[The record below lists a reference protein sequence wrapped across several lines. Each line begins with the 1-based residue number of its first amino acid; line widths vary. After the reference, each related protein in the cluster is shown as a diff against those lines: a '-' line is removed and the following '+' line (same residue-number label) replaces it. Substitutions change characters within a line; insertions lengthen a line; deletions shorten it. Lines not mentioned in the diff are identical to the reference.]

1 MSAGNGSRPAA
12 TGRAVDPITLSTVW
26 HGFQSIGR
34 EMRHTIDRTAQS
46 YLIAQLHDMAAG
58 IWDVQGRT
66 IAVPEGP
73 TSMFLSQGFTVR
85 YIMEKMGHTLRPGD
99 VILSNDPYKGYCN
112 HLPDWGF
119 FRPVFYK
126 DELLFVVLTRGHQMD
141 TGGAFPGGYFPNGYD
156 IHAEG
161 IMIPPIK
168 VVDAGVERT
177 DVLELIWNNVRFPE
191 GVKID
196 NYALMAALKVAEN
209 RIVALLDK
217 YGKDAVME
225 CVEEMLD
232 RMETSVRGQLS
243 SVPDG
248 TYYGESST
256 DDDGTVLDEQ
266 VTVRCEATIKG
277 DELILDFSKSDGL
290 RRGFVNCTYSST
302 YSRAVAGS
310 FLYFDPTL
318 AEFHNE
324 GSMRPVTVIA
334 PEGTVVNATYPAT
347 VGGSPVNVGTQ
358 VLEATVNA
366 LSKAMPDKSI
376 AGWGRRR
383 GHYIAGID
391 PRTGERYVQTTTDA
405 DGGAGAVWGFD
416 GYEGALGMSG
426 LGSINRGSVEEIEI
440 RFPWR
445 TVKWHFVPDMSGAG
459 RWRGGCG
466 MLWEV
471 ENLGGDVGAATGS
484 SDGDLTQPP
493 GASGGEDGPLSR
505 MYIRRGDQ
513 VTPARTHRMVHIKT
527 GEILGKVSGGGGGV
541 GDPFERDPRAVLED
555 VIDEMTTIAYAREVY
570 GVAIVDGDPPTL
582 DVEDTERL
590 REAARAA
597 REAGPAGVSAE

>member
-1 MSAGNGSRPAA
+1 M
-12 TGRAVDPITLSTVW
+12 TGRDVDPITLSTIW
-26 HGFQSIGR
+26 HAFQSTGR
-34 EMRHTIDRTAQS
+34 EMRHVIDRTAQN

-73 TSMFLSQGFTVR
+73 TSMFLSQGFSVK
-85 YIMEKMGHTLRPGD
+85 YILDKFGVDGLRPGD
-99 VILSNDPYKGYCN
+99 VILCNDPYKGYCN

-119 FRPVFYK
+119 FRPIFYR
-126 DELLFVVLTRGHQMD
+126 DELLFIVLTRGHQMD
-141 TGGAFPGGYFPNGYD
+141 TGGSFPGGYFPNGYD

-168 VVDAGVERT
+168 IVEEGRERT
-177 DVLELIWNNVRFPE
+177 DVLELIWNNVRWPA
-191 GVKID
+191 GVRID

-217 YGKDAVME
+217 YGRDTILDSVD
-225 CVEEMLD
+225 EMLD
-232 RMETSVRGQLS
+232 RTERSVRAQLAE
-243 SVPDG
+243 VPDG
-248 TYYGESST
+248 TYYGESGT
-256 DDDGTVLDEQ
+256 DDDGTTLDEQ
-266 VTVRCEATIKG
+266 VWVRLEATVRG
-277 DELILDFSKSDGL
+277 DELVLDFSKSDAQ
-290 RRGFVNCTYSST
+290 RKGFVNCVYSST

-310 FLYFDPTL
+310 FLFFDSAL

-324 GSMRPVTVIA
+324 GSMRPITVVA
-334 PEGTVVNATYPAT
+334 PPGLVVNAQYPAT

-358 VLEATVNA
+358 VLEATCDA
-366 LSKAMPDKSI
+366 LSKAMPHKAV

-383 GHYIAGID
+383 GHYIAGVD
-391 PRTGERYVQTTTDA
+391 PRSGERYVQTTTDA
-405 DGGAGAVWGFD
+405 DGGAGAVWGYD

-445 TVKWHFVPDMSGAG
+445 TVRWHFLPDLSGAG

-471 ENLGGDVGAATGS
+471 ENVGGDVGAATGS

-493 GASGGEDGPLSR
+493 GAADGQPGPLSR
-505 MYIRRGDQ
+505 MYIRRDGELS
-513 VTPARTHRMVHIKT
+513 PAQSHRMIQIKH
-527 GEILGKVSGGGGGV
+527 GEIFGKVSGGGGGV
-541 GDPFERDPRAVLED
+541 GPPLERDPIAVQRD
-555 VIDEMTTIAYAREVY
+555 VRNEMTTVDYAREVY
-570 GVAIVDGDPPTL
+570 GVVIDPDTL
-582 DVEDTERL
+582 EIDEEATRAL
-590 REAARAA
+590 R
-597 REAGPAGVSAE
+597 AEKNAPE

>member
-1 MSAGNGSRPAA
+1 MSETNGTQPAA
-12 TGRAVDPITLSTVW
+12 GRVVDPITLSTVW

-141 TGGAFPGGYFPNGYD
+141 TGGSFPGGYFPNGYD

-177 DVLELIWNNVRFPE
+177 DVLELIWNNVRWPE

-217 YGKDAVME
+217 YGKDAVMD

-232 RMETSVRGQLS
+232 RMETSVRTQLS
-243 SVPDG
+243 GVPDG

-266 VTVRCEATIKG
+266 VTVRCEATVKG

-290 RRGFVNCTYSST
+290 RKGFVNCTYSST

-405 DGGAGAVWGFD
+405 DGGAGAVWGHD

-445 TVKWHFVPDMSGAG
+445 TVKWHFVPDLSGAG

-513 VTPARTHRMVHIKT
+513 VTPARTHRMVQVKT
-527 GEILGKVSGGGGGV
+527 GEVLGMVSGGGGGV
-541 GDPFERDPRAVLED
+541 GDPLERDPRAVLED
-555 VIDEMTTIAYAREVY
+555 VIDEMTTIPYARDVY

-582 DVEDTERL
+582 DLAATQRL
-590 REAARAA
+590 RDAALAARS
-597 REAGPAGVSAE
+597 AGPAGVSAE

>member
-1 MSAGNGSRPAA
+1 VTTQTDRQ
-12 TGRAVDPITLSTVW
+12 VDPITLSTVW
-26 HGFQSIGR
+26 HAFQSIGR
-34 EMRHTIDRTAQS
+34 EMRHVIDRTAQN

-58 IWDVQGRT
+58 IWDVNGRT

-73 TSMFLSQGFTVR
+73 TSMFLSQGFTVK
-85 YIMEKMGHTLRPGD
+85 YIMERMGDSLRPGD

-126 DELLFVVLTRGHQMD
+126 DELLFVVLTRGHQLD

-161 IMIPPIK
+161 LMIPPIK
-168 VVDAGVERT
+168 IYDAGVERA
-177 DVLELIWNNVRFPE
+177 DVLELIWNNVRWPE

-196 NYALMAALKVAEN
+196 NYALMAALKVADN
-209 RIVALLDK
+209 RIVSLLDK
-217 YGKDAVME
+217 YGRDTILDSVD
-225 CVEEMLD
+225 EMLE
-232 RMETSVRGQLS
+232 RTERSVRAQIS
-243 SVPDG
+243 AIPDG
-248 TYYGESST
+248 VYSGESAT
-256 DDDGTVLDEQ
+256 DDDGTTLDEN
-266 VTVRCEATIKG
+266 VWVRVDAIVKG
-277 DELILDFSKSDGL
+277 DELTLDFSRSDGL
-290 RRGFVNCTYSST
+290 RKGFVNCTYSST

-310 FLYFDPTL
+310 FLFFDSAL

-324 GSMRPVTVIA
+324 GSMMPITVVA

-358 VLEATVNA
+358 VLEATCDA
-366 LSKAMPDKSI
+366 LSKAMPEKSV

-391 PRTGERYVQTTTDA
+391 PRSGERYVQTTTDA
-405 DGGAGAVWGFD
+405 DGGAGAVWGYD

-445 TVKWHFVPDMSGAG
+445 TVRWHFVPDLSGAG
-459 RWRGGCG
+459 RWRGGNG

-471 ENLGGDVGAATGS
+471 ENIGGDVGAATGS

-493 GASGGEDGPLSR
+493 GAAGGEPGPLSK
-505 MYIRRGDQ
+505 MYIRRGDE
-513 VTPARTHRMVHIKT
+513 VVPARTHRMIQVKH

-541 GDPFERDPRAVLED
+541 GNPAARDPSRVLRD
-555 VIDEMTTIAYAREVY
+555 VVNGVTTIDYARKTY
-570 GVAIVDGDPPTL
+570 KVAIDPATMTVD
-582 DVEDTERL
+582 
-590 REAARAA
+590 
-597 REAGPAGVSAE
+597 EAGTAALRGATIDHGQQPA

>member
-1 MSAGNGSRPAA
+1 MTRPRDVD
-12 TGRAVDPITLSTVW
+12 GRGIDPITLSTVW
-26 HGFQSIGR
+26 HGFQSTGR
-34 EMRHTIDRTAQS
+34 EMRHVIDRTAQN

-58 IWDVQGRT
+58 IWDATGRT

-85 YIMEKMGHTLRPGD
+85 YIMERMGDTLRPGD
-99 VILSNDPYKGYCN
+99 VILCNDPYKGYCN

-126 DELLFVVLTRGHQMD
+126 DELLFVVLTRGHQLD

-168 VVDAGVERT
+168 IYEEGRERT
-177 DVLELIWNNVRFPE
+177 DVLELIWNNVRWPE
-191 GVKID
+191 GVRID

-209 RIVALLDK
+209 RIVSLLDK
-217 YGKDAVME
+217 YGRDTIMDA
-225 CVEEMLD
+225 VEEMLD
-232 RMETSVRGQLS
+232 RTERSVRGQLS
-243 SVPDG
+243 GVPNG
-248 TYYGESST
+248 TYTGESAT
-256 DDDGTVLDEQ
+256 DDDGTTLDEN
-266 VTVRCEATIKG
+266 VWVRLEATVED
-277 DELILDFSKSDGL
+277 DELILDFSHSDKL
-290 RRGFVNCTYSST
+290 RKGFVNCTYSST

-310 FLYFDPTL
+310 LLFFDSAL

-324 GSMRPVTVIA
+324 GSMRPITVIA

-383 GHYIAGID
+383 GHYIAGVD

-445 TVKWHFVPDMSGAG
+445 TVRWHFVPDLSGAG
-459 RWRGGCG
+459 RWRGGNG

-471 ENLGGDVGAATGS
+471 ENLGGDIGAATGS

-493 GASGGEDGPLSR
+493 GASGGEPGPLSR
-505 MYIRRGDQ
+505 MYIRRGDE
-513 VTPARTHRMVHIKT
+513 VRPARTHRMITVKT
-527 GEILGKVSGGGGGV
+527 GEILGKISGGGGGV
-541 GDPFERDPRAVLED
+541 GDPLDRDPAKVLRDVINEVVTIPYARERHGV
-555 VIDEMTTIAYAREVY
+555 VIDEGRMAIDEVATQALRRVRRTAATEGGPPAADLS
-570 GVAIVDGDPPTL
+570 GV
-582 DVEDTERL
+582 E
-590 REAARAA
+590 
-597 REAGPAGVSAE
+597 

>member
-1 MSAGNGSRPAA
+1 MSETNGTQPAA
-12 TGRAVDPITLSTVW
+12 GRAVDPITLSTVW

-85 YIMEKMGHTLRPGD
+85 YIMERMGHTLRPGD

-141 TGGAFPGGYFPNGYD
+141 TGGSFPGGYFPNGYD

-177 DVLELIWNNVRFPE
+177 DVLELIWNNVRWPE

-217 YGKDAVME
+217 YGKDAVMD

-232 RMETSVRGQLS
+232 RMETSVRTQLS
-243 SVPDG
+243 GVPDG

-266 VTVRCEATIKG
+266 VTVRCEATVKG

-290 RRGFVNCTYSST
+290 RKGFVNCTYSST

-405 DGGAGAVWGFD
+405 DGGAGAVWGYD

-445 TVKWHFVPDMSGAG
+445 TVKWHFVPDLSGAG

-513 VTPARTHRMVHIKT
+513 VTPARTHRMVQVKT

-541 GDPFERDPRAVLED
+541 GDPLERDPRAVLED
-555 VIDEMTTIAYAREVY
+555 VIDEMTTIPYARDVY
-570 GVAIVDGDPPTL
+570 GVAILDGDPPTL
-582 DVEDTERL
+582 DLAETERL
-590 REAARAA
+590 RDAARAA
-597 REAGPAGVSAE
+597 RGSAPAGVGAE

>member
-1 MSAGNGSRPAA
+1 M
-12 TGRAVDPITLSTVW
+12 TGRPETDGRGVDPITLSTVW
-26 HGFQSIGR
+26 HAFQSTGR
-34 EMRHTIDRTAQS
+34 EMRHVIDRTAQN
-46 YLIAQLHDMAAG
+46 YLMAQLHDMAAG
-58 IWDVQGRT
+58 IWDVHGRT

-73 TSMFLSQGFTVR
+73 TSMFLSQGFTVK
-85 YIMEKMGHTLRPGD
+85 YIMEKMGDTLRPGD
-99 VILSNDPYKGYCN
+99 VILCNDPYKGYCN

-126 DELLFVVLTRGHQMD
+126 DELLFITLTRGHQLD

-168 VVDAGVERT
+168 VYDAGRERT
-177 DVLELIWNNVRFPE
+177 DVLELIWNNVRWPE

-209 RIVALLDK
+209 RIVSLLDK
-217 YGKDAVME
+217 YGRDTILASVD
-225 CVEEMLD
+225 EMLD
-232 RMETSVRGQLS
+232 RTERSVRGQLTK
-243 SVPDG
+243 VPNG
-248 TYYGESST
+248 TYYGESAT
-256 DDDGTVLDEQ
+256 DDDGTTLDEK
-266 VTVRCEATIKG
+266 VWVRLEATVED
-277 DELILDFSKSDGL
+277 DELVLDFSKSDGL
-290 RRGFVNCTYSST
+290 RKGFVNCTYSST

-310 FLYFDPTL
+310 FLFFDSAL

-324 GSMRPVTVIA
+324 GSMRPITVIA
-334 PEGTVVNATYPAT
+334 PEGSVVNATYPAT

-366 LSKAMPDKSI
+366 LSKAMPHKGI

-383 GHYIAGID
+383 GHYIAGVD
-391 PRTGERYVQTTTDA
+391 PRNGERYVQTTTDA
-405 DGGAGAVWGFD
+405 DGGAGAVSGYD

-445 TVKWHFVPDMSGAG
+445 TVRWHFVPDLSGAG
-459 RWRGGCG
+459 QWRGGNG

-484 SDGDLTQPP
+484 SDGDTTQPP
-493 GASGGEDGPLSR
+493 GANGGDPGPLSR
-505 MYIRRGDQ
+505 MYIRSGDD
-513 VTPARTHRMVHIKT
+513 VTPARTHRMLQVKH

-541 GDPFERDPRAVLED
+541 GDPLDREPAAVLKDVLHEVVTID
-555 VIDEMTTIAYAREVY
+555 AARQTYGVVID
-570 GVAIVDGDPPTL
+570 PTGPSL
-582 DVEDTERL
+582 DDRATRAL
-590 REAARAA
+590 RASRRNGATPGAPTA
-597 REAGPAGVSAE
+597 DVSGAE

>member
-1 MSAGNGSRPAA
+1 MSETNGTQPAA
-12 TGRAVDPITLSTVW
+12 GRAVDPITLSTVW

-85 YIMEKMGHTLRPGD
+85 YIMERMGHTLRPGD

-141 TGGAFPGGYFPNGYD
+141 TGGSFPGGYFPNGYD

-177 DVLELIWNNVRFPE
+177 DVLELIWNNVRWPE

-217 YGKDAVME
+217 YGKDAVMD

-232 RMETSVRGQLS
+232 RMETSVRTQLS
-243 SVPDG
+243 GVPDG

-266 VTVRCEATIKG
+266 VTVRCEATVKG

-290 RRGFVNCTYSST
+290 RKGFVNCTYSST

-405 DGGAGAVWGFD
+405 DGGAGAVWGYD

-445 TVKWHFVPDMSGAG
+445 TVKWHFVPDLSGAG

-513 VTPARTHRMVHIKT
+513 VTPARTHRMVQVKT

-541 GDPFERDPRAVLED
+541 GDPLERDPQAVLED
-555 VIDEMTTIAYAREVY
+555 VIDEMTTIPYARDVY
-570 GVAIVDGDPPTL
+570 GVAILDGDPPTL
-582 DVEDTERL
+582 DLAETERL
-590 REAARAA
+590 RAAALAARASA
-597 REAGPAGVSAE
+597 PAGVGAE

>member
-1 MSAGNGSRPAA
+1 MSPTTSSTMG
-12 TGRAVDPITLSTVW
+12 TGRDIDPITLSTVW

-34 EMRHTIDRTAQS
+34 EMRHVIDRTAQN

-58 IWDVQGRT
+58 IWDAQGRT

-73 TSMFLSQGFTVR
+73 TSMFLSQGFTVK
-85 YIMEKMGHTLRPGD
+85 YIMERMGRDLRPGD
-99 VILSNDPYKGYCN
+99 VILCNDPYKGYCN

-126 DELLFVVLTRGHQMD
+126 DELLFVVLTRGHQLD

-168 VVDAGVERT
+168 IYDAGVERT
-177 DVLELIWNNVRFPE
+177 DVLELIWNNVRWPE

-196 NYALMAALKVAEN
+196 NYALMAALQVAEN

-217 YGKDAVME
+217 YGRETVME

-232 RMETSVRGQLS
+232 RMETSVRSQLRD
-243 SVPDG
+243 VPDG
-248 TYYGESST
+248 TFSGESST
-256 DDDGTVLDEQ
+256 DDDGTVLDEI
-266 VTVRCEATIKG
+266 VTVRCDATVRG
-277 DELILDFSKSDGL
+277 DELVLDFSRSDGL
-290 RRGFVNCTYSST
+290 RKGFVNCTYSST

-310 FLYFDPTL
+310 FLYFDPEL

-324 GSMRPVTVIA
+324 GSMRAVTVIA

-366 LSKAMPDKSI
+366 LSKAMPVKAI

-383 GHYIAGID
+383 GHYIAGVD
-391 PRTGERYVQTTTDA
+391 PRSGERYVQTTTDA
-405 DGGAGAVWGFD
+405 DGGAGAVWGYD
-416 GYEGALGMSG
+416 GFEGAMGMSG

-445 TVKWHFVPDMSGAG
+445 TVRWHFVPDMSGAG
-459 RWRGGCG
+459 RWRGGSG
-466 MLWEV
+466 TLWEV

-493 GASGGEDGPLSR
+493 GAAGGQDGPLSR
-505 MYIRRGDQ
+505 MYIRHGDE
-513 VTPARTHRMVHIKT
+513 VVPARTHRMVQIKH

-541 GDPFERDPRAVLED
+541 GEPAERDPAKVLSD
-555 VIDEMTTIAYAREVY
+555 VINEFVTVATAREVY
-570 GVAIVDGDPPTL
+570 RVAILEGDPPRIDDAETA
-582 DVEDTERL
+582 RL
-590 REAARAA
+590 RADG
-597 REAGPAGVSAE
+597 AG

>member
-1 MSAGNGSRPAA
+1 MTAPTDRQ
-12 TGRAVDPITLSTVW
+12 VDPITLSTVW
-26 HGFQSIGR
+26 HAFQSIGR
-34 EMRHTIDRTAQS
+34 EMRHVIDRTAQN

-58 IWDVQGRT
+58 IWDVRGRT

-73 TSMFLSQGFTVR
+73 TSMFLSQGFTVK
-85 YIMEKMGHTLRPGD
+85 YIMEKMGDTLRPGD

-119 FRPVFYK
+119 FRPVFYD
-126 DELLFVVLTRGHQMD
+126 DELLFVVLTRGHQLD

-177 DVLELIWNNVRFPE
+177 DVLELIWNNVRWPE

-196 NYALMAALKVAEN
+196 NYALMAALRVAEN
-209 RIVALLDK
+209 RITSLLDK
-217 YGKDAVME
+217 YGRDTILDS
-225 CVEEMLD
+225 VEEMLD
-232 RMETSVRGQLS
+232 RTERSVRSQILAI
-243 SVPDG
+243 PDG
-248 TYYGESST
+248 VYSGESAT
-256 DDDGTVLDEQ
+256 DDDGTTLDEN
-266 VTVRCEATIKG
+266 VWVRVDAIVKG
-277 DELILDFSKSDGL
+277 DELTLDFSRSDGL
-290 RRGFVNCTYSST
+290 RKGFVNCTYSST

-310 FLYFDPTL
+310 FLFFDSAL

-324 GSMRPVTVIA
+324 GSMMPITVVA

-358 VLEATVNA
+358 VLEATCDA
-366 LSKAMPDKSI
+366 LSKAMPGKSV

-383 GHYIAGID
+383 GHYIAGVD
-391 PRTGERYVQTTTDA
+391 PRSGDRYVQTTTDA
-405 DGGAGAVWGFD
+405 DGGAGAVWGYD

-445 TVKWHFVPDMSGAG
+445 TVRWHFVPDMSGAG
-459 RWRGGCG
+459 RWRGGNG

-471 ENLGGDVGAATGS
+471 ENVGGDVSAATGS

-493 GASGGEDGPLSR
+493 GASGGEPGPLSK
-505 MYIRRGDQ
+505 MYIRRGDEII
-513 VTPARTHRMVHIKT
+513 PARTHRMIQVKH

-541 GDPFERDPRAVLED
+541 GPPEERDPARVLRDVINEVTTPDYARAVYRV
-555 VIDEMTTIAYAREVY
+555 VIDPGTM
-570 GVAIVDGDPPTL
+570 TL
-582 DVEDTERL
+582 DEEATRALRAPVAGYAGGPYAESDDAER
-590 REAARAA
+590 
-597 REAGPAGVSAE
+597 PAG

>member
-1 MSAGNGSRPAA
+1 MTER
-12 TGRAVDPITLSTVW
+12 RIDPITLSTVW

-34 EMRHTIDRTAQS
+34 EMRHVIDRTAQN

-58 IWDVQGRT
+58 IWDARGRT

-73 TSMFLSQGFTVR
+73 TSMFLSQGFTVK
-85 YIMEKMGHTLRPGD
+85 YIIEKFGLENLHPGD
-99 VILSNDPYKGYCN
+99 VILCNDPYKGYCN

-168 VVDAGVERT
+168 VYDAGVERT
-177 DVLELIWNNVRFPE
+177 DVLELIWNNVRWPE

-196 NYALMAALKVAEN
+196 NYALMAALQVAED

-217 YGKDAVME
+217 YGRDSVMD

-232 RMETSVRGQLS
+232 RTERSVRAQLAA
-243 SVPDG
+243 VPDG
-248 TYYGESST
+248 TYYGESAT
-256 DDDGTVLDEQ
+256 DDDGTTLDEQ
-266 VTVRCEATIKG
+266 VWVRLEATVKG
-277 DELILDFSKSDGL
+277 DELILDFSKSDAQ
-290 RRGFVNCTYSST
+290 RKGFVNCVYSST

-310 FLYFDPTL
+310 FLYFDSSL

-324 GSMRPVTVIA
+324 GSMRPITVIA
-334 PEGTVVNATYPAT
+334 PEGSVVNAQYPAT

-358 VLEATVNA
+358 VLEATVDA
-366 LSKAMPDKSI
+366 LSKAMPGKAVAS
-376 AGWGRRR
+376 WGRRR
-383 GHYIAGID
+383 GHYIAGVD
-391 PRTGERYVQTTTDA
+391 PRNGERYVQTTTDA
-405 DGGAGAVWGFD
+405 DGGAGAVWGYD

-445 TVKWHFVPDMSGAG
+445 TVRWHFVPDMSGAG
-459 RWRGGCG
+459 RWRGGNG

-471 ENLGGDVGAATGS
+471 ENVGGDVGAATGS

-493 GASGGEDGPLSR
+493 GAAGGEPGPLSR
-505 MYIRRGDQ
+505 MYIRRGEEII
-513 VTPARTHRMVHIKT
+513 PARTHRMIQVKR

-541 GDPFERDPRAVLED
+541 GDAFERDPEAVLSD
-555 VIDEMTTIAYAREVY
+555 VVDEVVTIPYARTVY
-570 GVAIVDGDPPTL
+570 GVAIDPVTHRI
-582 DVEDTERL
+582 DRAETARL
-590 REAARAA
+590 RAAARPP
-597 REAGPAGVSAE
+597 G

>member
-1 MSAGNGSRPAA
+1 MSPSAISSTTG
-12 TGRAVDPITLSTVW
+12 TGRDIDPITLSTVW

-34 EMRHTIDRTAQS
+34 EMRNVIDRTAQN

-58 IWDVQGRT
+58 IWDAQGRT

-73 TSMFLSQGFTVR
+73 TSMFLSQGFTVK
-85 YIMEKMGHTLRPGD
+85 YIMEKMGADLKPGD
-99 VILSNDPYKGYCN
+99 LILCNDPYKGYCN

-126 DELLFVVLTRGHQMD
+126 DELLFIVLTRGHMLD

-168 VVDAGVERT
+168 IYDQGVERT
-177 DVLELIWNNVRFPE
+177 DVLELIWNNVRWPE

-196 NYALMAALKVAEN
+196 NYALMAALQVAEN

-217 YGKDAVME
+217 YSRDTVMD

-232 RMETSVRGQLS
+232 RMETSVRGQLTT
-243 SVPDG
+243 VPDG
-248 TYYGESST
+248 TYSGESST
-256 DDDGTVLDEQ
+256 DDDGTVLDEI
-266 VTVRCEATIKG
+266 VTVRLDATIAG
-277 DELILDFSKSDGL
+277 DELILDFSRSDGL
-290 RRGFVNCTYSST
+290 RKGFVNCTYSST

-310 FLYFDPTL
+310 FLYFDSEL

-324 GSMRPVTVIA
+324 GSMRAVKVIA
-334 PEGTVVNATYPAT
+334 PEGSVVNATYPAT

-358 VLEATVNA
+358 VLEATVSA
-366 LSKAMPDKSI
+366 LSKAMPDKAI

-383 GHYIAGID
+383 GHYIAGED
-391 PRTGERYVQTTTDA
+391 PRSGERYVQTTTDA
-405 DGGAGAVWGFD
+405 DGGAGAVYGFD
-416 GYEGALGMSG
+416 GFEGAMGMSG

-445 TVKWHFVPDMSGAG
+445 TVSWHFFPDMSGAG
-459 RWRGGCG
+459 KWRGGSG
-466 MLWEV
+466 TLWEV

-493 GASGGEDGPLSR
+493 GALGGEDGPLSR
-505 MYIRRGDQ
+505 MYIRDGDK
-513 VTPARTHRMVHIKT
+513 VTPARTHRMVQIKS

-541 GDPFERDPRAVLED
+541 GDPAEREPEKVLSD
-555 VIDEMTTIAYAREVY
+555 VINEFVTIETARDIY
-570 GVAIVDGDPPTL
+570 RVALVPGDPPTI
-582 DVEDTERL
+582 DEAETARL
-590 REAARAA
+590 R
-597 REAGPAGVSAE
+597 GGVTA

>member
-1 MSAGNGSRPAA
+1 MIE
-12 TGRAVDPITLSTVW
+12 TGRRRIDPITLSTVW
-26 HGFQSIGR
+26 HAFQSIGR
-34 EMRHTIDRTAQS
+34 EMRHVVDRTAQS

-58 IWDVQGRT
+58 IWDASGRT

-73 TSMFLSQGFTVR
+73 TSMFLSQGFTVK
-85 YIMEKMGHTLRPGD
+85 YIMEKLGPSLKPGD
-99 VILSNDPYKGYCN
+99 VILCNDPYKGYCN

-119 FRPVFYK
+119 FRPVFYR
-126 DELLFVVLTRGHQMD
+126 DELLFIVLTRGHQMD

-168 VVDAGVERT
+168 IVDAGVERT
-177 DVLELIWNNVRFPE
+177 DVLELIWNNVRWPE
-191 GVKID
+191 GVRID

-217 YGKDAVME
+217 YGRDTIVE
-225 CVEEMLD
+225 SVEEMLE
-232 RMETSVRGQLS
+232 RTERSVRAQIAAI
-243 SVPDG
+243 PDG
-248 TYYGESST
+248 VYSGESAT
-256 DDDGTVLDEQ
+256 DDDGTTLDEN
-266 VTVRCEATIKG
+266 VWVRLDAIVKG
-277 DELILDFSKSDGL
+277 DTLTLDFSRSDGL
-290 RRGFVNCTYSST
+290 RKGFVNCTYSST

-310 FLYFDPTL
+310 LLFFDSAL

-324 GSMRPVTVIA
+324 GSMMPITVVA
-334 PEGTVVNATYPAT
+334 PEGSVVNATYPAT

-358 VLEATVNA
+358 VLEATCDA

-383 GHYIAGID
+383 GHYIAGVD
-391 PRTGERYVQTTTDA
+391 PRTGQRYVQTTTDA
-405 DGGAGAVWGFD
+405 DGGAGAVSGFD

-445 TVKWHFVPDMSGAG
+445 TVRWHFVPDLSGAG
-459 RWRGGCG
+459 RWRGGNG

-471 ENLGGDVGAATGS
+471 ENVGGDVGAATGS

-493 GASGGEDGPLSR
+493 GAAGGEPGPLSR
-505 MYIRRGDQ
+505 MYIRRGDE
-513 VTPARTHRMVHIKT
+513 VLPARTHRMIQVRH
-527 GEILGKVSGGGGGV
+527 GEVLGKVSGGGGGV
-541 GDPFERDPRAVLED
+541 GDPRARDPERVLRD
-555 VIDEMTTIAYAREVY
+555 VRNGVTTTDYARDVY
-570 GVAIVDGDPPTL
+570 AVAIDPLTMTVDVAATATL
-582 DVEDTERL
+582 
-590 REAARAA
+590 RATPGRQA
-597 REAGPAGVSAE
+597 DG

>member
-1 MSAGNGSRPAA
+1 MSGTDRNGK
-12 TGRAVDPITLSTVW
+12 GVDPITLSTVW
-26 HGFQSIGR
+26 HALQSTGR
-34 EMRHTIDRTAQS
+34 EMRHVIDRTAQN

-58 IWDVQGRT
+58 IWDAEGRT

-73 TSMFLSQGFTVR
+73 TSMFLSQGFTVK
-85 YIMEKMGHTLRPGD
+85 YIMERMGRDLRPGD
-99 VILSNDPYKGYCN
+99 VILCNDPYKGYCN

-119 FRPVFYK
+119 FRPVFYR
-126 DELLFVVLTRGHQMD
+126 DELLFVVLTRGHQLD

-161 IMIPPIK
+161 LMIPPIK
-168 VVDAGVERT
+168 IVSEGRERT
-177 DVLELIWNNVRFPE
+177 DVLELIWNNVRWPE

-209 RIVALLDK
+209 RIVSLLDK
-217 YGKDAVME
+217 YGRDTILDA
-225 CVEEMLD
+225 VEEMLE
-232 RMETSVRGQLS
+232 RTERSVRGQLAK
-243 SVPDG
+243 VPNG
-248 TYYGESST
+248 TYYGESAT
-256 DDDGTVLDEQ
+256 DDDGTTLDEN
-266 VTVRCEATIKG
+266 VWVRVEATVED
-277 DELILDFSKSDGL
+277 DELILDFSRSDGL
-290 RRGFVNCTYSST
+290 RKGFVNCTYSST

-310 FLYFDPTL
+310 FLFFDSAL

-324 GSMRPVTVIA
+324 GSMRPITVIA

-366 LSKAMPDKSI
+366 LSKAMPDKAI

-383 GHYIAGID
+383 GHYIAGVD

-405 DGGAGAVWGFD
+405 DGGAGAVWGYD

-445 TVKWHFVPDMSGAG
+445 TVRWHFVPDLSGAG
-459 RWRGGCG
+459 RWRGGNG

-493 GASGGEDGPLSR
+493 GANGGHPGPLSR

-513 VTPARTHRMVHIKT
+513 VVPARTHRMIEVKH

-541 GDPFERDPRAVLED
+541 GSPLERDPAKVLRD
-555 VIDEMTTIAYAREVY
+555 VIHEVVTIETARDTY
-570 GVAIVDGDPPTL
+570 GVVVNPAGPTVDMAA
-582 DVEDTERL
+582 TERL
-590 REAARAA
+590 RAERRDAAEAPATAA
-597 REAGPAGVSAE
+597 G

>member
-1 MSAGNGSRPAA
+1 MSQTNGAKPAG

-85 YIMEKMGHTLRPGD
+85 YIMERMGHTLRPGD

-177 DVLELIWNNVRFPE
+177 DVLELIWNNVRWPE

-217 YGKDAVME
+217 YGKDAVLE

-232 RMETSVRGQLS
+232 RMETSVRTQLS
-243 SVPDG
+243 GVPDG

-266 VTVRCEATIKG
+266 VTVRCEATVKG

-290 RRGFVNCTYSST
+290 RKGFVNCTYSST

-405 DGGAGAVWGFD
+405 DGGAGAVWGYD

-445 TVKWHFVPDMSGAG
+445 TVKWHFVPDLSGAG

-493 GASGGEDGPLSR
+493 GAAGGEDGPLSR

-513 VTPARTHRMVHIKT
+513 VTPARTHRMVHVKT

-541 GDPFERDPRAVLED
+541 GDPLERDPHAVLED
-555 VIDEMTTIAYAREVY
+555 VIDEMTTIAYARDVY

-582 DVEDTERL
+582 DMAGTERL
-590 REAARAA
+590 RDEARAA
-597 REAGPAGVSAE
+597 RSAGPAGVSAE

>member
-1 MSAGNGSRPAA
+1 MTATNGTAAGAA
-12 TGRAVDPITLSTVW
+12 ARARVVDPITLSTVW

-34 EMRHTIDRTAQS
+34 EMRHVIDRTAQN

-58 IWDVQGRT
+58 IWDVHGRT

-85 YIMEKMGHTLRPGD
+85 YIMERMGDRLRPGD
-99 VILSNDPYKGYCN
+99 VILCNDPYKGYCN

-119 FRPVFYK
+119 FRPVFYR
-126 DELLFVVLTRGHQMD
+126 DELLFIVLTRGHQLD

-177 DVLELIWNNVRFPE
+177 DVLELIWNNVRWPE
-191 GVKID
+191 GVRID
-196 NYALMAALKVAEN
+196 NYALMAALATAER
-209 RIVALLDK
+209 RITSLLDK
-217 YGKDAVME
+217 YGRDTVLD
-225 CVEEMLD
+225 CVEEMID
-232 RMETSVRGQLS
+232 RMETSVRRQLAD
-243 SVPDG
+243 VPDG
-248 TYYGESST
+248 TYEGESST
-256 DDDGTVLDEQ
+256 DDDGTVLDEP
-266 VTVRCEATIKG
+266 VTVRCAATVKG
-277 DELILDFSKSDGL
+277 DELILDFSGSDGL
-290 RRGFVNCTYSST
+290 RKGFVNCTYSST

-310 FLYFDPTL
+310 FLYFDPAL

-324 GSMRPVTVIA
+324 GSMRPITVIA

-358 VLEATVNA
+358 VLEATVSA
-366 LSKAMPDKSI
+366 LSKAMPDKAI

-383 GHYIAGID
+383 GHYIAGVD

-405 DGGAGAVWGFD
+405 DGGTGAVAGFD
-416 GYEGALGMSG
+416 GFEGALGMSG
-426 LGSINRGSVEEIEI
+426 LGSINRGSAEEIEI

-445 TVKWHFVPDMSGAG
+445 TVRWHFVPDMSGAG
-459 RWRGGCG
+459 RWRGGSG

-471 ENLGGDVGAATGS
+471 ENVGTDVGAATGS

-493 GASGGEDGPLSR
+493 GAEGGDPGPLSR
-505 MYIRRGDQ
+505 MYIRRGEE
-513 VTPARTHRMVHIKT
+513 VLPARTHRMIQVKH

-541 GDPFERDPRAVLED
+541 GDPAERDPAKVLAD
-555 VIDEMTTIAYAREVY
+555 VVNEKVTV
-570 GVAIVDGDPPTL
+570 
-582 DVEDTERL
+582 
-590 REAARAA
+590 EAARDVYKVVVDPVARTVDDAATAALRAA
-597 REAGPAGVSAE
+597 RAPAGAT